1 MDPRSALRW
10 LESVSHAPIARQQR
24 VVWTFVAASCAI
36 SVVLFSR
43 NRKDNGIK
51 RREAERVNRELL
63 KHQH

>member
-10 LESVSHAPIARQQR
+10 LESVSHAPAARQQR
-24 VVWTFVAASCAI
+24 VVWTFVAAATAA
-36 SVVLFSR
+36 SVFLFTR
-43 NRKDNGIK
+43 NRKDNGMK